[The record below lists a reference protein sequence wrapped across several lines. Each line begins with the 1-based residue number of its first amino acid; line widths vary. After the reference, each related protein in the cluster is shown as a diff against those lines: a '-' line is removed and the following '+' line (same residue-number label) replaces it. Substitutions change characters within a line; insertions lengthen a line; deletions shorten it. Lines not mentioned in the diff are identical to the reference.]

1 MMKKRYVMLLGALL
15 LLLSSAWAAVP
26 ITASAAQVQSSAV
39 EETEAFPL
47 EVGNRTLVLFRVG
60 VLSYTSKDRVDAAKL
75 RLDRVL
81 DKVQEGKVT
90 SIPVLEPGSGM
101 AILLDGQMVFTI
113 QPGDVNE
120 LAGETMDGL
129 VAQATEQLT
138 HVVQERRERRNPQ
151 QLLMAVLYTGL
162 ATGIFLA
169 SLWVLKRGRLI
180 LLKLGHRYLTVPVAR
195 LTKHTVGVKISAL
208 NSILNWLVNFVM
220 GILGLSLLYTW
231 ISFVFYQFPFTRAW
245 SENLNHAIL
254 DFLSIVGS
262 GVLNA
267 IPGLL
272 VVVFIVVCAR
282 YISRFIH
289 FIFSRIERGELNI
302 SWFDRD
308 TASTTRRIMSF
319 LIWLLAIAMI
329 YPYLPGANTDAFKGL
344 SVMVGLMISLGASSV
359 VGQFASGLILI
370 YAKSLKNGEYVQI
383 GSVEGTV
390 AHIGLFATKIHTNLR
405 EEVSIPNSVLVGQN
419 VINFSRLAAGGGVI
433 SQVVITIGYDVAWR
447 QVEAMLLEAARDTP
461 GVRKDPAPRVFQTAL
476 SDFYVEYHLRIAL
489 DEPRRRLEIL
499 NDLHGK
505 VQDVFN
511 TYGIQIMSP
520 NYRCD
525 PEIEKLVPVDKWY
538 PAPAK
543 KPQD

>member
-1 MMKKRYVMLLGALL
+1 MKKLFCLWCFVVLI
-15 LLLSSAWAAVP
+15 SSAWAAEVSVKP
-26 ITASAAQVQSSAV
+26 VAQGSAV
-39 EETEAFPL
+39 VSEAVTNEGHPL
-47 EVGNRTLVLFRVG
+47 EVGNRTLAVFRVG
-60 VLSYTSKDRVDAAKL
+60 ILSYSSKDRAEAAKL
-75 RLDRVL
+75 RLERIL
-81 DKVQEGKVT
+81 ESAQTGKVT
-90 SIPVLEPGSGM
+90 SEAMPPPGVGT
-101 AILLDGQMVFTI
+101 AIFLDGQMVFTI

-120 LAGETMDGL
+120 LAGETMEGQ
-129 VAQATEQLT
+129 VSAATEQLAQ
-138 HVVQERRERRNPQ
+138 VVKERRERRDPQ
-151 QLLMAVLYTGL
+151 QLLMAALYTVL
-162 ATGIFLA
+162 ATGIFA
-169 SLWVLKRGRLI
+169 GGLWVLNRTRMV
-180 LLKLGHRYLTVPVAR
+180 LLKIGHRYLTIPIAR
-195 LTKHTVGVKISAL
+195 MTKKTIGVKISLL
-208 NSILNWLVNFVM
+208 NQSLRWLVNFS
-220 GILGLSLLYTW
+220 IGLTALFLFYTW

-254 DFLSIVGS
+254 DFLVVAGL

-272 VVVFIVVCAR
+272 VVVFILICAR
-282 YISRFIH
+282 YISRFMN
-289 FIFSRIERGELNI
+289 FVFSRIERGELHLAF
-302 SWFDRD
+302 FDRD
-308 TASTTRRIMSF
+308 TASTTRRILSF
-319 LIWLLAIAMI
+319 LVWLLAIAMI

-370 YAKSLKNGEYVQI
+370 YAKSLKQGEYVQI
-383 GSVEGTV
+383 GGTEGTV

-447 QVEAMLLEAARDTP
+447 QVEAMLIEAARDTP
-461 GVRKDPAPRVFQTAL
+461 GVRTNPAPRVFQTAL
-476 SDFYVEYHLRIAL
+476 SDWYVEYHLRVAL

-511 TYGIQIMSP
+511 TYGVQIMSP
-520 NYRCD
+520 NYIAD
-525 PEIEKLVPVDKWY
+525 PASEKLVPQDQWY

-543 KPQD
+543 KD

>member
-1 MMKKRYVMLLGALL
+1 MMKKLLWLCCVLALCIG
-15 LLLSSAWAAVP
+15 SVWAAELSGKP
-26 ITASAAQVQSSAV
+26 IPQASATAV
-39 EETEAFPL
+39 ELVANEEHPL
-47 EVGNRTLVLFRVG
+47 EIGNRTLTVFRVG
-60 VLSYTSKDRVDAAKL
+60 ILSYSSKDRADAAKL
-75 RLDRVL
+75 RLERILEATPV
-81 DKVQEGKVT
+81 GKVT
-90 SIPVLEPGSGM
+90 SATIPSPGVGT
-101 AILLDGQMVFTI
+101 AIFLDGQMVFTI
-113 QPGDVNE
+113 QPDDVNE
-120 LAGETMDGL
+120 LAGETMEGQ
-129 VAQATEQLT
+129 VNAAIEQLT
-138 HVVQERRERRNPQ
+138 QVLKERKERRDPQ
-151 QLLMAVLYTGL
+151 QLLIAALYTAL
-162 ATGIFLA
+162 ASGIFVGA
-169 SLWVLKRGRLI
+169 LWVLNRTRMV
-180 LLKLGHRYLTVPVAR
+180 LLKIGHRYLTIPIAR
-195 LTKHTVGVKISAL
+195 MTKKTIGVKISLL
-208 NSILNWLVNFVM
+208 NQTLRWLVNLMV
-220 GILGLSLLYTW
+220 GLTALFLFYTW

-254 DFLSIVGS
+254 DFLSLAGL

-282 YISRFIH
+282 YISRFMS
-289 FIFSRIERGELNI
+289 FIFTRIERGELNI
-302 SWFDRD
+302 AFFDRD
-308 TASTTRRIMSF
+308 TASTTRRILSF

-370 YAKSLKNGEYVQI
+370 YAKSLKQGEYVQI
-383 GSVEGTV
+383 GGTEGTV

-447 QVEAMLLEAARDTP
+447 QVEAMLIEAARGTQ
-461 GVRKDPAPRVFQTAL
+461 GVRRDPAPRVFQTAL
-476 SDFYVEYHLRIAL
+476 SDWYVEYHLRVAL

-511 TYGIQIMSP
+511 TYGVQIMSP
-520 NYRCD
+520 NYIAD
-525 PEIEKLVPVDKWY
+525 PTTEKLVPQDKWY

-543 KPQD
+543 KN

>member
-1 MMKKRYVMLLGALL
+1 MIKKIISMVLSCVLS
-15 LLLSSAWAAVP
+15 LLLSSVWAADV
-26 ITASAAQVQSSAV
+26 ASQVAV
-39 EETEAFPL
+39 QVAVQDEFPL
-47 EVGNRTLVLFRVG
+47 VVGHRTLVTFRAG
-60 VLSYTSKDRVDAAKL
+60 ILAYSSRDRVEAAQL
-75 RLDRVL
+75 RLERVL
-81 DKVQEGKVT
+81 DTAKVGHVSSQL
-90 SIPVLEPGSGM
+90 IEPPSTGV
-101 AILLDGQMVFTI
+101 AILLDDQLVFTV
-113 QPGDVNE
+113 QPEDVNE
-120 LAGETMDGL
+120 LAGETMASVVDNAL
-129 VAQATEQLT
+129 TQL
-138 HVVQERRERRNPQ
+138 HQVYVERKELRNPQ
-151 QLLMAVLYTGL
+151 QLLL
-162 ATGIFLA
+162 AAALSIAATLLLVACFWL
-169 SLWVLKRGRLI
+169 LLRVRVRL
-180 LLKLGHRYLTVPVAR
+180 LRLGHRYLTVPVAR
-195 LTKHTVGVKISAL
+195 FAKKTTGVKLSLL
-208 NSILNWLVNFVM
+208 NQLLRWLTSSVL
-220 GILGLSLLYTW
+220 GLLGLSLFYSWT
-231 ISFVFYQFPFTRAW
+231 SFVFAQFPFTRAW
-245 SENLNHAIL
+245 SEQLNDAVFG
-254 DFLSIVGS
+254 FLAGVGLA
-262 GVLNA
+262 VLNA

-272 VVVFIVVCAR
+272 VVVFIIICAR
-282 YISRFIH
+282 YISRFVH
-289 FIFSRIERGELNI
+289 FVFSRIESGELHLGF
-302 SWFDRD
+302 FDRD

-329 YPYLPGANTDAFKGL
+329 YPYLPGANTEAFKGL

-383 GSVEGTV
+383 GAVEGTV

-461 GVRKDPAPRVFQTAL
+461 GVRKDPPPRVFQTAL

-511 TYGIQIMSP
+511 TFGIQIMSP
-520 NYRCD
+520 NYRGD
-525 PEIEKLVPVDKWY
+525 PETEKLVPVEKWY